1 MICLKLRK
9 LQFGKRFLLPL
20 TFGLYTGWLFI
31 ATVVNIAAAL
41 VKLKWDG
48 FGIGN
53 ETWSIII
60 LIIAVILVFIVLQ
73 KNRNAAFPL
82 PIAWAYL
89 EIYEFLKAPQG
100 FKGEFGLL
108 QITSLVGMAFLIG
121 MAAIQ
126 LYQNRFALLPKSL
139 IINGFANTALLSNTI
154 ILFQQNCQLEDKNK
168 AHYVVIF
175 DELPIK

>member
-1 MICLKLRK
+1 
-9 LQFGKRFLLPL
+9 
-20 TFGLYTGWLFI
+20 
-31 ATVVNIAAAL
+31 
-41 VKLKWDG
+41 
-48 FGIGN
+48 
-53 ETWSIII
+53 
-60 LIIAVILVFIVLQ
+60 
-73 KNRNAAFPL
+73 
-82 PIAWAYL
+82 
-89 EIYEFLKAPQG
+89 LKAPQG